1 MENAIEELPENY
13 RTARKKLR
21 AEYQPQINELN
32 KQTLTIKQEI
42 GDLKAKLVDTGVDV
56 GPAIYLAKVFKSDV
70 DTVVSFFMLVLIF
83 VFDPLAVMLVIAF
96 NQALMIKE
104 EEESGQAGISSNTN
118 TTTKKWWEM
127 FGEKKPKKI
136 AKVLDKLK
144 NDDSDSG
151 EILKPDIDDIPP
163 VKEKTKEKTSGRGA
177 VQVL

>member
-1 MENAIEELPENY
+1 
-13 RTARKKLR
+13 
-21 AEYQPQINELN
+21 
-32 KQTLTIKQEI
+32 
-42 GDLKAKLVDTGVDV
+42 
-56 GPAIYLAKVFKSDV
+56 
-70 DTVVSFFMLVLIF
+70 MLVLIF

-104 EEESGQAGISSNTN
+104 EEESGKAGTSSNTN